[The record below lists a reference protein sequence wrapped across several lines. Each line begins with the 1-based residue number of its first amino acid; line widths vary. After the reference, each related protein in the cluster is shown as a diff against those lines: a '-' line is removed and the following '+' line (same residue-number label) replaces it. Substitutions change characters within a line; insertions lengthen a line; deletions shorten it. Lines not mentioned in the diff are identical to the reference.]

1 METTDSTPTPT
12 GDQLLDKEVVKSMAM
27 TLDNMILILEQAFKT
42 LKNVNDGN
50 LILAI
55 GNTGCGKSTMMSS
68 LMFGSEA
75 LEIRRELQE
84 IEVPLVGGGVK
95 KKKVRTQN
103 IDQKE
108 NMGVFN
114 IGHSTSESKTF
125 MPQQYQRPGDEGNT
139 IYVDI
144 AG

>member
-1 METTDSTPTPT
+1 
-12 GDQLLDKEVVKSMAM
+12 MAM

-95 KKKVRTQN
+95 KKKVRT
-103 IDQKE
+103 
-108 NMGVFN
+108 
-114 IGHSTSESKTF
+114 
-125 MPQQYQRPGDEGNT
+125 
-139 IYVDI
+139 
-144 AG
+144 